1 MVTDPVPTSCGG
13 RLNQDIANAV
23 VRCHKR
29 FLGRGPTKAQ
39 AFFRHNFVVVVLE
52 MALTEAERRLAENGD
67 KDPVLEMRQRYQQT
81 MRDELVAAVEEL
93 TARRVEAFLTAN
105 HIAPDLAS
113 HVFVLDRSVPGEPA
127 ETAPQSG

>member
-1 MVTDPVPTSCGG
+1 MVTGPVPTSSGG

-52 MALTEAERRLAENGD
+52 MAVSEAERRLAANGD
-67 KDPVLEMRQRYQQT
+67 EDFVLDMRQRYQQL

-105 HIAPDLAS
+105 HIGPDVAS

-127 ETAPQSG
+127 ETAPQPG

>member
-1 MVTDPVPTSCGG
+1 MVTGPVPTSSGG

-52 MALTEAERRLAENGD
+52 MALTEAEQRLADNGD